1 MAKAQLKLLLYLIVL
16 GVTLGCM
23 AVAWYIYIKV
33 LAPERRL
40 RQEMSEIKRSDMPRI
55 DPGMKRF
62 EAAADMLNEGRVP
75 EAREAMFRLIQ
86 QFPDSASCGEA
97 KRIIGEINMDELF
110 STEPIPGKRDY
121 IVQPG
126 DSLALIASR
135 QGTTTDMLIRL
146 NGLMSTTLHPG
157 DHLTLM
163 PLEFNVVVD
172 ASEKTVTLRR
182 VLGGREFFFK
192 EYKALD
198 MRLPAGVKPPAEMEV
213 RGKSAVLDGRSLLP
227 ADARYM
233 EADKWLP
240 GSRSGV
246 VLRTPPPVRAIPV
259 TAPPAPGS
267 APQPQAASSAP
278 APMPQPPAETGV
290 FLARE
295 DLEEIF
301 ILVRNGSK
309 LYIIR

>member
-1 MAKAQLKLLLYLIVL
+1 MARAQLKLLLYLVVL
-16 GVTLGCM
+16 GITLGCM
-23 AVAWYIYIKV
+23 AVAYYIYMKV
-33 LAPERRL
+33 LAPEQRL
-40 RQEMSEIKRSDMPRI
+40 RREMTEIKRSDLPRM

-62 EAAADMLNEGRVP
+62 EAAAEMLHAGRIP
-75 EAREAMFRLIQ
+75 EAREALFKLIQ
-86 QFPDSASCGEA
+86 QFPDSASCTEA

-110 STEPIPGKRDY
+110 SSEPVPGKRDY

-135 QGTTTDMLIRL
+135 QGTTTDMLIRM

-157 DHLTLM
+157 DHLTVM
-163 PLEFNVVVD
+163 PLEFNLLVD
-172 ASEKTVTLRR
+172 ASAKTVALRR
-182 VLGGREFFFK
+182 VVGEKEFFFK
-192 EYKALD
+192 EYHARDL
-198 MRLPAGVKPPAEMEV
+198 RLPEGLKLPAEMEI
-213 RGKSAVLDGRSLLP
+213 RGKSAMLEGRALLP

-240 GSRSGV
+240 GSRTGV

-259 TAPPAPGS
+259 QAQPSDGAATPRETAAPP
-267 APQPQAASSAP
+267 
-278 APMPQPPAETGV
+278 PPETGV
-290 FLARE
+290 FLSRE